1 MTSQL
6 PKKGSVMQEPQPSP
20 ESDTAHH
27 RLLEAGRHL
36 FLHQDYQR
44 VSIRRIADRAG
55 VNSAMIAYYFGD
67 KSGLYRS
74 VLLSYLNPV
83 KSYVLENIKRFPE
96 MSFGDLFRYF
106 YRYAPRELIH
116 MVVKSALYAPDSQRQ
131 WLIDTI
137 LRPLIQQVEQQLD
150 HSLPKGQIH
159 RPEQARLVL
168 QSLLIAPLL
177 LQPVLESVSRKPM
190 DDAYFDEL
198 GDFIGTL
205 LDRAFQPT
213 DQDE

>member
-1 MTSQL
+1 
-6 PKKGSVMQEPQPSP
+6 MQMAR
-20 ESDTAHH
+20 SDSETDSAHH

-67 KSGLYRS
+67 KSGLYRA

-83 KSYVLENIKRFPE
+83 KAHVLENLKQFPA
-96 MSFGDLFRYF
+96 MSFGELFRYF

-116 MVVKSALYAPDSQRQ
+116 MVVKSALYAPDSQRE

-137 LRPLIQQVEQQLD
+137 LRPVVHQVEQQLD
-150 HSLPKGQIH
+150 QSLPAGKIH

-168 QSLLIAPLL
+168 QSLLVAPLL
-177 LQPVLESVSRKPM
+177 LQPVLESVSRTPM

-198 GDFIGTL
+198 GDFIGTI
-205 LDRAFQPT
+205 LDRAFRQPEDT
-213 DQDE
+213 DLKRDDPTS